1 MKNENCWIKM
11 NRAICVENL
20 KWLNAENILKI
31 QKNFC
36 KIQINEVLIWKI

>member
-1 MKNENCWIKM
+1 M
-11 NRAICVENL
+11 NRMIYVENS

-36 KIQINEVLIWKI
+36 EIQINEILIWKI